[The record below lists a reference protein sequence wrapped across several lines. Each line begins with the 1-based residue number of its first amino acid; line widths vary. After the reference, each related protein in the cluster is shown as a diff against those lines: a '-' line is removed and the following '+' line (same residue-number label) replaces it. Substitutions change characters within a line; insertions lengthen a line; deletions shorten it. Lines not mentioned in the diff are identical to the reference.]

1 MIQRLLD
8 EGISYKFRANNASLH
23 EISPFTHISI
33 ERHKGFLCEG
43 NIFLFFP
50 AAFPHFPLNSRTPTI
65 QKNVPSALPSFKRS
79 RNRIEE

>member
-8 EGISYKFRANNASLH
+8 QGISYKFRANNASLH
-23 EISPFTHISI
+23 EISTFTHISI

-50 AAFPHFPLNSRTPTI
+50 AAFPHFPLNSRTPLSKKMYPRRCLRLREAEI
-65 QKNVPSALPSFKRS
+65 G
-79 RNRIEE
+79 